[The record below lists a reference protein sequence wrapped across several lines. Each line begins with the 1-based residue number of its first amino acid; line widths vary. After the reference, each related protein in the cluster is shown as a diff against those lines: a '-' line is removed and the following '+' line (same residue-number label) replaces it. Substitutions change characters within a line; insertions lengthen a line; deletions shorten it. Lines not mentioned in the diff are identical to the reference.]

1 MHAQS
6 EVKPRDKNPP
16 HRLTSQWACCVQA
29 LKLPSL
35 HLLLSLQDIF
45 EHCTEGGVMSV
56 TEIPYFEEHFWPNVI
71 EENIKELEE
80 VRESYEVN

>member
-1 MHAQS
+1 MGLLCAG
-6 EVKPRDKNPP
+6 
-16 HRLTSQWACCVQA
+16 T

-35 HLLLSLQDIF
+35 CLLLFLQDIF
-45 EHCTEGGVMSV
+45 EHCTGGGMMSV

-80 VRESYEVN
+80 VSKGKL